1 MVVLLLF
8 LSNVMYAQSTDD
20 DGNLESRQ
28 KRLEARVQKTK
39 KLLEET
45 RRTKKRSFSELAL
58 LKKQIMLREQL
69 VSGLSYQI
77 VKVEDEILRMSGLI
91 ASIEKDVQLFQKN
104 YANLAYVAYK
114 SQDNILSVWLW
125 IFASNSLKQS
135 YDRLIYFK
143 EFSKYRKEQLVA
155 ILKLKK
161 HLSKRKEY
169 LESRRNEKTLL
180 INKQFKEKEELA
192 SSKIEK
198 DKLYEQLKSSEQ
210 EYKQQLKSYKK
221 DLAQIR
227 RQIREMVLEA
237 RKNKQESHEVTV
249 STNKLSS
256 SFEKNR
262 GKLPW
267 PVSMSSAFV
276 TGYFGKT
283 TTETGGEIIND
294 GIYITV
300 PKNEKVRAVY
310 GGLVTMVGK
319 IPSVGNVV
327 IIQHGDYRTVYA
339 NLESVYISKG
349 DTVETLK
356 EIGRVKTH
364 AKTGDTQLYFQIYRE
379 FNPVNPMSWISEK

>member
-1 MVVLLLF
+1 LLIIC
-8 LSNVMYAQSTDD
+8 SIGYAQPGDD
-20 DGNLESRQ
+20 DVNLESKQ
-28 KRLEARVQKTK
+28 KKLEARVQKTK

-45 RRTKKRSFSELAL
+45 RRTKKRSFAELAL

-77 VKVEDEILRMSGLI
+77 IKVEDEISRMSGLI
-91 ASIEKDVQLFQKN
+91 SSIENDIQLFQKN

-114 SQDNILSVWLW
+114 TQDNVLSVWLW
-125 IFASNSLKQS
+125 IFASSSLRQS

-143 EFSKYRKEQLVA
+143 EFSKYRKEQIIA
-155 ILKLKK
+155 ILKLKT
-161 HLSKRKEY
+161 HLLKRREY
-169 LESRRNEKTLL
+169 LQSRRNEKTIL

-192 SSKIEK
+192 SAKAEK
-198 DKLYEQLKSSEQ
+198 DKLYDQLKSSEQ
-210 EYKQQLKSYKK
+210 EYRQQLKIYKK

-237 RKNKQESHEVTV
+237 RKSKQESHELAA
-249 STNKLSS
+249 STDRMSS

-267 PVSMSSAFV
+267 PVSMSSAFI

-283 TTETGGEIIND
+283 TTESGGEVIND
-294 GIYITV
+294 GVYITV

-310 GGLVTMVGK
+310 GGVVTMVGK

-349 DTVETLK
+349 DSIEMLK